1 MRTRAAPQQPLSRA
15 LVHHVASPRTGNAV
29 ESSLL
34 TNLLLPLGLGVIML
48 GLGLGLTPDDFR
60 RVARYPR
67 AVLVGLALQ
76 TGVLPWVA
84 FALALLFKLPP
95 ELAVGLMLLA
105 ASPGGAT
112 ANIYSHLARGDVAL
126 NITLTAVNSL
136 LCLATL
142 PLILN
147 LALEYFLGAGQYV
160 PPPVNKVVEVA
171 AIILLPVLLGMAV
184 RHFAPG
190 FAARMEKPIRLLSVL
205 VLALLVAGAIAQER
219 ERLATHFAAVG
230 LACLLF
236 NLASMGAGYGVPR
249 ALRLPHKQAIALAM
263 EIGIHNGTLAIFIAL
278 NVLGNAAM
286 SIPAAVYSLL
296 MFFTAALFAYWASRR
311 GDAHASADAGGTPR

>member
-1 MRTRAAPQQPLSRA
+1 M
-15 LVHHVASPRTGNAV
+15 

-34 TNLLLPLGLGVIML
+34 SNLLLPLALGVIMF

-67 AVLVGLALQ
+67 AVLTGLVLQTCVLPWAAFGLAL
-76 TGVLPWVA
+76 VFRLPA
-84 FALALLFKLPP
+84 

-126 NITLTAVNSL
+126 NITLTAINSV
-136 LCLATL
+136 LCLLTL

-147 LALEYFLGAGQYV
+147 LSLEYFLGAGQYV
-160 PPPVNKVVEVA
+160 PPPVSKVVEVA
-171 AIILLPVLLGMAV
+171 AIILLPVALGMV
-184 RHFAPG
+184 LRRFAPR
-190 FAARMEKPIRLLSVL
+190 FAERMEKPIRLLSVV
-205 VLALLVAGAIAQER
+205 VLALLVVAAFVQER
-219 ERLATHFAAVG
+219 ERLAGYLAAVG

-236 NLASMGAGYGVPR
+236 NLVSMGVGYLVPR
-249 ALRLPHKQAIALAM
+249 ALRLPKRQAIAMAM

-278 NVLGNAAM
+278 NVLEDAAM
-286 SIPAAVYSLL
+286 SVPAAVYSLL
-296 MFFTAALFAYWASRR
+296 MFFTAAVFATWAARTVAR
-311 GDAHASADAGGTPR
+311 EA